1 MILTP
6 FFFKK
11 RKLQPFSL
19 LLLFCTLLTIS
30 FPNCLRYSE
39 IQKGQLRVMVCLL
52 LVLAEKHTLIASC
65 CSCSVMLLSA
75 VISFISRHCVVGFFM
90 NIFGI

>member
-6 FFFKK
+6 FFFFKK
-11 RKLQPFSL
+11 KERKLQLFSL

-39 IQKGQLRVMVCLL
+39 IRKGRLRVMVCLL
-52 LVLAEKHTLIASC
+52 LVLA
-65 CSCSVMLLSA
+65 
-75 VISFISRHCVVGFFM
+75 
-90 NIFGI
+90 